1 MNKDL
6 FDENIPKSNIAIVV
20 ISYIPPIYKWH
31 ISSKKHTVV
40 LKKTLDVFKNS
51 SDVFLKTTVWIFVLL
66 KQRLNGVLTVLERR
80 FNNSSIIREADL
92 FSKR

>member
-1 MNKDL
+1 ML
-6 FDENIPKSNIAIVV
+6 FINDILVL
-20 ISYIPPIYKWH
+20 
-31 ISSKKHTVV
+31 KKHTVV
-40 LKKTLDVFKNS
+40 LKKTLDVFEKTLDVFKNS